1 MHVAR
6 KKKKKDFSNPRKL
19 GFMRFLEIYWMLTVG
34 FTVVALGFMDK
45 SQVAMGE
52 LATFS
57 QFAVTIVEA
66 VGLWLMMRRKA
77 FMRTWGMAY
86 PFVMMLIILWGKVAV
101 FGFTAEALNQ
111 TLGYLP
117 WYVIVFVYFLTS
129 RRVKAVMVEP
139 LNMETRERAL
149 KDDTSFFAP
158 KTWAFWRN
166 LIMYFCVFSVVG
178 HWMEAGYC
186 LFIKWGL
193 IPGIYDPNS
202 QIWSDWLYP
211 FCVYGVGA
219 VCCVL
224 LFYPVRLFL
233 QHKIKTPVVPLVLSF
248 IWNAFICS
256 MIELAMGLILNQ
268 PDPVTGV
275 MPLWDYRD
283 MFCNFMGQIC
293 LQNALAFGFVSTLM
307 TWLIY
312 PALERLL
319 AHLPESAA
327 QMLFVVVVVFFLMLF
342 FLYCQNF
349 GVSLAGI

>member
-1 MHVAR
+1 MA
-6 KKKKKDFSNPRKL
+6 KEKKKKDFSNPHKL
-19 GFMRFLEIYWMLTVG
+19 GFMRFLEIYWMLTLS
-34 FTVVALGFMDK
+34 FTIIALGFMDK
-45 SQVAMGE
+45 TQIGADGLSPVVSFG
-52 LATFS
+52 
-57 QFAVTIVEA
+57 VTIVEA
-66 VGLWLMMRRKA
+66 VGLWLLMRRKKL
-77 FMRTWGMAY
+77 MRAWGMIY
-86 PFVMMLIILWGKVAV
+86 PVAMLLIILLGKFASMGIGMAAV
-101 FGFTAEALNQ
+101 SE
-111 TLGYLP
+111 TLGYVPYYAAIFL
-117 WYVIVFVYFLTS
+117 YFLTS
-129 RRVKAVMVEP
+129 RRVKAVMVQP
-139 LNMETRERAL
+139 LNMETRVAGL
-149 KDDTSFFAP
+149 KTDTSFFAP

-186 LFIKWGL
+186 LFIKWGV

-233 QHKIKTPVVPLVLSF
+233 QHKIKTPVVPVILSF

-256 MIELAMGLILNQ
+256 MIELVMGLILNQ

-275 MPLWDYRD
+275 MPLWDYRN

-293 LQNALAFGFVSTLM
+293 LQNALAFGFVATLM

-319 AHLPESAA
+319 ARLPESYA
-327 QMLFVVVVVFFLMLF
+327 QMLFVAVVVFFLMLF

-349 GVSLAGI
+349 VFAV